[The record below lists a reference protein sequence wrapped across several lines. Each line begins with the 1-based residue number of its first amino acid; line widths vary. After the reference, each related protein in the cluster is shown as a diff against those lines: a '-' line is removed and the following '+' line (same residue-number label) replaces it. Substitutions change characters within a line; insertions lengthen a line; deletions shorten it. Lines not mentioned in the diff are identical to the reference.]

1 VPNDPFALLRT
12 KKYVALLV
20 ICAVIGVP
28 ISAGAYYFL
37 WLTDHVQIWTYQNLP
52 HALGWHTTP
61 VWWCLPLLI
70 LAGLVVALTITYL
83 PGTGGHVPADGF
95 SMEGGPAIAS
105 WLPGIF
111 ICAVVSIGLGAVIG
125 PEAPLIALGGGLAAL
140 VIRTANKDAPAQ
152 TVMVIGAAG
161 SFAAIAALLGSPL
174 TGAFLLMEVVAFG
187 GPLLTVVLLPGL
199 LASGIGFL
207 VFDGLNSLTGLGVQT
222 LALPGLPPF
231 AHPNGA
237 EMAWALAIGVGA
249 ALLGS
254 AIRWV
259 AFLVRPVVEKR
270 RILFTPVAGAL
281 VAGLAIAYSEISGKN
296 VKDVLF
302 SGQSD
307 LPTLIHNSASYAVGT
322 LVLLLA
328 CKGLAYGI
336 SLSSF
341 RGGPIFPAIFIGGA
355 SGVLM
360 SHLPGLP
367 LVPAVAMGIG
377 AMCAVQTRLPMT
389 SVLLATLL
397 MSSDGLAVM
406 PLVILAVAV
415 AFVVATWI
423 TPLPVADP
431 AAAPAPA
438 PDPSPAAAQEPAPAS
453 PAPVQ

>member
-259 AFLVRPVVEKR
+259 AFLVRPVV
-270 RILFTPVAGAL
+270 
-281 VAGLAIAYSEISGKN
+281 